1 MLAGAFF
8 PALLFFIAT
17 CGPAFGAHGY
27 GNVSWLEAVIRH
39 LDDPLMFAS
48 AMLPGGLVG
57 GLILYS
63 GARRKKASVP
73 ARP

>member
-17 CGPAFGAHGY
+17 WPAFDARGY

-48 AMLPGGLVG
+48 AMVPGGLVG

-63 GARRKKASVP
+63 GARRKNAVVP
-73 ARP
+73 PGL